1 MAEFDTNPGDRSVSD
16 LEHEVDRERAELSAT
31 IDALRDK
38 ASVGNLVDQIVKV
51 VTENGG
57 EISRNLGRSIRDNP
71 LPALLTGVG
80 IAWLMAGGGPQPR
93 YQGWRDDYTD
103 DDPYARLADMD
114 ASGDGVA
121 AIDEDEGGTGL
132 GARAAETAAGLRD
145 SAAGMAHGARHRMA
159 SAGEGLRGAGEAAR
173 HRMASAGE
181 GLRGAGEAARH
192 RMAAAGEGLRGAGDA
207 ARDRA
212 GRLRSRAAHAGEDVR
227 ESFDYLVEEQPLVL
241 GALALALG
249 AAVGGALPSSRTE
262 ERLFGAQAERARQR
276 FRELAEEEG
285 EKAGATLGAMA
296 SEAQAVV
303 DETAGIASDR
313 IAEAARRVRDAG
325 AEEAERQN
333 LGGAHSGS
341 SSSPSGSMPG
351 GTASGSQPSS
361 GSQPGS
367 GSKPGSGSHPS
378 DV

>member
-16 LEHEVDRERAELSAT
+16 LEREVDRERAELSAT
-31 IDALRDK
+31 IDALREK

-57 EISRNLGRSIRDNP
+57 EVSRNLGRSIRDNP

-80 IAWLMAGGGPQPR
+80 LAWLMAGGGPQPR
-93 YQGWRDDYTD
+93 YQSWGDDYAD
-103 DDPYARLADMD
+103 DDPYARLVDMD

-121 AIDEDEGGTGL
+121 AVGEDESGPGL

-173 HRMASAGE
+173 HRMA
-181 GLRGAGEAARH
+181 
-192 RMAAAGEGLRGAGDA
+192 AAGEGLRSAGDA

-212 GRLRSRAAHAGEDVR
+212 GRMRSRAAHAGEDVR

-262 ERLFGAQAERARQR
+262 GRLFGAQAERARER
-276 FRELAEEEG
+276 FREFAEEEG
-285 EKAGATLGAMA
+285 ERASATRGAMA
-296 SEAQAVV
+296 REAQAVV
-303 DETAGIASDR
+303 DETAGPASDR
-313 IAEAARRVRDAG
+313 VAEAARRVRDAG
-325 AEEAERQN
+325 AEEAERQHP
-333 LGGAHSGS
+333 AAA
-341 SSSPSGSMPG
+341 PSGSAPSESASG
-351 GTASGSQPSS
+351 GTGSGSQPR
-361 GSQPGS
+361 
-367 GSKPGSGSHPS
+367 SGSHPS
-378 DV
+378 EL